1 MTKKTLRYHHD
12 KNCPG
17 EKVDKETI
25 PVKKRNVKNNEVE
38 NEPKNNLYS
47 ERIKEK

>member
-17 EKVDKETI
+17 EKVDKETYD
-25 PVKKRNVKNNEVE
+25 VVVCE
-38 NEPKNNLYS
+38 NKVILKSQETQTLVALNLAIT
-47 ERIKEK
+47 E